1 MAEVQAFEAR
11 TLLTGT
17 VTVLFASNVVTVTGD
32 SKGNVVTINF
42 SESGLEVTGTEDTK
56 VRFGATVN
64 DPDTAVA
71 LPNPTGPVGF
81 VVKLFGGNDQLA
93 VNVAGG
99 LGTRALTRIDLD
111 TGDDN
116 DIVNVTVGS
125 ETTVN
130 LSDVITI
137 ATGEGD
143 DAVQIDIGGTVTV
156 GKALTINSGADLD
169 SIQIAVSGVL
179 TARAAATLTT
189 GDGEDSVGLMGD
201 GTVTFEN
208 SLTVNTGE
216 DGDMVNFGLSR
227 GLIVRMAASIV
238 TLDGNDVVTISNPA
252 STLDF
257 QKGLSIDSGSG
268 NDIVAISGEQGTLR
282 VSGGDLRITTGS
294 GDDSVLIGTN
304 AEEIEA
310 GERLTLS
317 GGLSVTTGDGADD
330 VTILTGTG
338 VTAVIT
344 APIASVIGGV
354 VTIDTGD
361 DQDDVLLQIGVDT
374 SLTVNG
380 AATIRAGLGN
390 DEVRVSHAD
399 TAVSFTKGLTIDT
412 GATTSTA
419 SGRDTVELSGGRL
432 SVTGLL
438 RIATGALSDNIIID
452 DTLVVT
458 GDLNLDSGSGNDDI
472 DIDLGAGLGTPGT
485 AAVNQLGSLTINSGS
500 GSDIVFVN
508 NREGGTTQVTGIAK
522 VTTGNGNDI
531 VKLFADANW
540 TVVKD
545 LSFDTGLGD
554 DSVLVEA
561 GFGSIRVNG
570 NEIVSLGDDDDC
582 FVQGTTSAINSFA
595 SGSGDPSA
603 DVTFQVDVNLT
614 ITAGTGDDVIG
625 IAGVKVGR
633 NAVTGAPPASVTS
646 VDLGAGND
654 KLGASEVT
662 LRDVRIVAGEGDDIV
677 AFDGGLNGST
687 IGGTVNVDLGG
698 GNDFVSSTGAIDF
711 NGNVTLM
718 GGAGDDQFYIG
729 SEVTRTFG
737 RRVALNGGTGIDEAD
752 DDSLNLDN
760 PFIPAPVGM
769 ENLFAS
775 IDPTPML
782 DAVTAA
788 VRDCLLLFES
798 PVE

>member
-1 MAEVQAFEAR
+1 MADVQAFEAR

-17 VTVLFASNVVTVTGD
+17 VTVLFASNVVTLTGD

-64 DPDTAVA
+64 DPGTAVA

-81 VVKLFGGNDQLA
+81 VVKLFGGNDQLS

-125 ETTVN
+125 DTTVN

-143 DAVQIDIGGTVTV
+143 DTVQIDIGGTVTV
-156 GKALTINSGADLD
+156 GKALTINSGADRD
-169 SIQIAVSGVL
+169 SIMIAVSGAL
-179 TARAAATLTT
+179 TARAAATFTT
-189 GDGEDSVGLMGD
+189 GDGEDLLGLMGD
-201 GTVTFEN
+201 GSVTFEN

-257 QKGLSIDSGSG
+257 QKGLSIDTGTG
-268 NDIVAISGEQGTLR
+268 NDTLAISGDQGTLR
-282 VSGGDLRITTGS
+282 VSGGDLKITTGS

-304 AEEIEA
+304 SEVLA

-338 VTAVIT
+338 FTEVIT
-344 APIASVIGGV
+344 APIASVIGGA

-361 DQDDVLLQIGVDT
+361 DQDDVLLQLGVNT

-380 AATIRAGLGN
+380 AALIRGGLGN
-390 DEVRVSHAD
+390 DDVTVRHPD

-412 GATTSTA
+412 GATTNTA

-432 SVTGLL
+432 SVTGIL

-485 AAVNQLGSLTINSGS
+485 AAVNQLGSMTINSGT

-554 DSVLVEA
+554 DNVLVEA

-570 NEIVSLGDDDDC
+570 SEIVTLGDDDDC

-646 VDLGAGND
+646 LDLGAGND

-662 LRDVRIVAGEGDDIV
+662 LRDVKIVAGEGDDIV

-687 IGGTVNVDLGG
+687 IGGTANVDLGG
-698 GNDFVSSTGAIDF
+698 GNDFVSSTGNIDF

-718 GGAGDDQFYIG
+718 GGAGDDQFFIG
-729 SEVTRTFG
+729 PEVTRTFG
-737 RRVALNGGTGIDEAD
+737 RRVALTGGIGFDEAED
-752 DDSLNLDN
+752 QSNNPDN
-760 PFIPAPVGM
+760 PFIPAPVGV

-782 DAVTAA
+782 NAVTAA
-788 VRDCLLLFES
+788 VRDCLSLFES